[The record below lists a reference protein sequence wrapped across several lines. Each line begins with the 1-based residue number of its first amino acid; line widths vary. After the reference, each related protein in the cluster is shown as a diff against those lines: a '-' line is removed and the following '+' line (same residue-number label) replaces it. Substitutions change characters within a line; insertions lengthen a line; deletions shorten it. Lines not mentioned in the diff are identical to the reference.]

1 MNTRQ
6 IILQSRPLGAP
17 TLQDFKIEEDTL
29 EEIQSGRCYLKGYYS
44 VDPYMR
50 GRMNDAKSYVAPFKI
65 NEPLE
70 GGVATVVESKSDNF
84 KVGDTVVGTHGR
96 KYFSKR
102 GSSTKVDSSIP
113 ELSYYLSILG

>member
-17 TLQDFKIEEDTL
+17 TLQDFKIEDTTL
-29 EEIQSGRCYLKGYYS
+29 EEIQSGEVLLKGLYYS

-50 GRMNDAKSYVAPFKI
+50 GRMNDAKSYIAPFKI

-70 GGVATVVESKSDNF
+70 GGVVATVVESKSDNF
-84 KVGDTVVGTHGR
+84 KVGDTVVGN
-96 KYFSKR
+96 F
-102 GSSTKVDSSIP
+102 P
-113 ELSYYLSILG
+113 